1 MRCTNGA
8 VRRTVTAAANR
19 LWRCR
24 KRFSRLSFGCLSA
37 THSAADSACHFACSA
52 LRLRMADALVVVA
65 AGERPAERKLAWHA
79 LALVAKQV
87 LSHGTASHDS
97 AAQADR
103 RHTRCSHTPQCYSI
117 THRMTNPRLSRC
129 GNQWS
134 GVAHLK
140 RLAVD
145 VTAAD
150 AAANNAIAVISALQA
165 CSCPALPIHSL

>member
-1 MRCTNGA
+1 
-8 VRRTVTAAANR
+8 
-19 LWRCR
+19 
-24 KRFSRLSFGCLSA
+24 
-37 THSAADSACHFACSA
+37 
-52 LRLRMADALVVVA
+52 MADALVVVA
-65 AGERPAERKLAWHA
+65 AGERPAERKLALHA

-97 AAQADR
+97 HSVPHRWTAVE
-103 RHTRCSHTPQCYSI
+103 HTRCSHTPQCYSI

-165 CSCPALPIHSL
+165 CSCPTLPIHSLIRATVRLPVRTRGSKYA